1 MRWKR
6 VLLCIQH
13 RWHVNVFWCNAAH
26 KERSGCLSP
35 PVGASC
41 ARLSTTSSYAVR
53 CTWSLQSGPVLM
65 QACRVDVH
73 VVVAELQVNLSGLA
87 LLGFRDSYGAEQ
99 GHLLA
104 GARKSAPRCAAAWV
118 A

>member
-1 MRWKR
+1 MP
-6 VLLCIQH
+6 QS
-13 RWHVNVFWCNAAH
+13 AG
-26 KERSGCLSP
+26 GCFLRALINDQF
-35 PVGASC
+35 VCGALHMEPS
-41 ARLSTTSSYAVR
+41 
-53 CTWSLQSGPVLM
+53 SGPVLM